1 MTEEYKM
8 RIACKQV
15 CTILSFYNQEL
26 LSIRI
31 PKEILNNLKNNSA
44 KDYEYNINPNT
55 FDPNTL
61 TEESIA
67 LLLVLFNKYFAN
79 HNQKDKI
86 NKFLNNQNY
95 EKYDPTIMFNS
106 NKNYTI
112 QKNEFNNTQK
122 CNDLVVYE
130 SNIIKRIIKKIKS
143 IFQK

>member
-8 RIACKQV
+8 RVACKQV

-44 KDYEYNINPNT
+44 KDYEYNITPNT

-79 HNQKDKI
+79 QNQKYKI
-86 NKFLNNQNY
+86 NKFLNNEKY

-106 NKNYTI
+106 NKNNTI
-112 QKNEFNNTQK
+112 QKPESNNIK
-122 CNDLVVYE
+122 KYNDLVIYE
-130 SNIIKRIIKKIKS
+130 SNIIKRILKKIKS
-143 IFQK
+143 IF